1 MIDESL
7 TVSRFQIE
15 QYRLPWLA
23 HRIHR
28 QRLFPISAHETRSE
42 NESKGTLIPT
52 IKDTTLKHQYHG
64 IMGSLKFLKKI
75 RDKLDNYIE
84 DREQARERRSSFNQP
99 HPRSWSPDHNEEERK
114 RRKSYDESSR
124 RPIHTH
130 LNNHK
135 IVMAE
140 KLDRK
145 ISNGEGPNR
154 GRKSEGNLPGPRRSR
169 DVAITPGDG
178 GRARSPRRSD
188 SVLVRKRQENQRGTN
203 HPREDR
209 PRASNEQVNR
219 PRERFPPVPPI
230 PPQWTKEA
238 RNNTSLSP
246 RAKNQLGQRGNPQ
259 TEEYERLQR
268 EFMAKKAQ
276 KQSTVDWDAMLR
288 EKNEQV
294 RLAAEIKRRDEEQKW
309 KGAEQRRR
317 AEEQAVA
324 APRKLEE
331 DQQKKQEAVRQRERE
346 AAEKTRQEAR
356 ERETIRQLKRDIGQR
371 AMEQQHASK
380 TRETERQ
387 LEQLKTEKRRKAEE
401 AEEKVNADRV
411 KRENEARRLRA
422 FGPLHQRRPTWP
434 NSPATAGKRLE
445 RNGTDPVR
453 RRPTGNSGQQPSR
466 QEPRVPVRRN
476 SESNTPQRKD
486 SVQNKLPV
494 LAALTEEN
502 LRAQAV
508 DSDDSDIDPLGRG
521 LGDNMRTFL
530 HGFAVPTILQS
541 DLTSSIE
548 DEEVENK
555 DKKKY
560 KPNK

>member
-1 MIDESL
+1 
-7 TVSRFQIE
+7 
-15 QYRLPWLA
+15 
-23 HRIHR
+23 
-28 QRLFPISAHETRSE
+28 
-42 NESKGTLIPT
+42 
-52 IKDTTLKHQYHG
+52 
-64 IMGSLKFLKKI
+64 MGSLKFLKKI

-84 DREQARERRSSFNQP
+84 DKEQAQERRSSFNQP
-99 HPRSWSPDHNEEERK
+99 HPRSWSPDPNEGERK

-130 LNNHK
+130 LNSHK

-140 KLDRK
+140 KLARK
-145 ISNGEGPNR
+145 ISNSEGPNR
-154 GRKSEGNLPGPRRSR
+154 SRKSEGNLPGPRQSR
-169 DVAITPGDG
+169 DVAITPGGG
-178 GRARSPRRSD
+178 GRERSPRRSD
-188 SVLVRKRQENQRGTN
+188 SVLVRKRQENHRGMN

-219 PRERFPPVPPI
+219 PREKFPPVPPI

-238 RNNTSLSP
+238 RNNTSLSS
-246 RAKNQLGQRGNPQ
+246 RAENQLGQRGNLQ

-268 EFMAKKAQ
+268 ESMAKKVQ
-276 KQSTVDWDAMLR
+276 KQPTVDWDAMLR

-294 RLAAEIKRRDEEQKW
+294 RLAAETKRREEEQKW
-309 KGAEQRRR
+309 KSAEQRRR

-331 DQQKKQEAVRQRERE
+331 VQQKKKQEAVRQRERE
-346 AAEKTRQEAR
+346 AAEKTKQEAR
-356 ERETIRQLKRDIGQR
+356 EREAIRQLKRDIRQR
-371 AMEQQHASK
+371 AMEQQHVSK

-387 LEQLKTEKRRKAEE
+387 REQVKTEKRRKAEE
-401 AEEKVNADRV
+401 AEKKVNADRV

-434 NSPATAGKRLE
+434 NSPAIAGSGLQGKPLE

-476 SESNTPQRKD
+476 SEPNTPQRND

-502 LRAQAV
+502 LRAQAA

-530 HGFAVPTILQS
+530 CGFAVPTILQS
-541 DLTSSIE
+541 DLTPSIE

-555 DKKKY
+555 AKKRN

>member
-1 MIDESL
+1 
-7 TVSRFQIE
+7 
-15 QYRLPWLA
+15 
-23 HRIHR
+23 
-28 QRLFPISAHETRSE
+28 
-42 NESKGTLIPT
+42 
-52 IKDTTLKHQYHG
+52 
-64 IMGSLKFLKKI
+64 MGSLKFLKKI
-75 RDKLDNYIE
+75 RDKLDDYIE
-84 DREQARERRSSFNQP
+84 DREQARERRSSINQP
-99 HPRSWSPDHNEEERK
+99 HPRSWSPGPNEEERK

-135 IVMAE
+135 IVTAE
-140 KLDRK
+140 KLARK

-154 GRKSEGNLPGPRRSR
+154 GRKSEGNLPGPRQSR
-169 DVAITPGDG
+169 DVVITPGDG
-178 GRARSPRRSD
+178 GRERSPRRSD
-188 SVLVRKRQENQRGTN
+188 SVLVRKRKENQRGTN

-209 PRASNEQVNR
+209 PRASNERVNR
-219 PRERFPPVPPI
+219 PREKFPPVPPT

-246 RAKNQLGQRGNPQ
+246 RAENQLGQRGNPQ

-268 EFMAKKAQ
+268 ESMAKKAQ
-276 KQSTVDWDAMLR
+276 KQPPVDWDAMLR

-294 RLAAEIKRRDEEQKW
+294 RLAAETKRREEQKW
-309 KGAEQRRR
+309 KSAEQRRR

-331 DQQKKQEAVRQRERE
+331 VRQKKQEAVRQRERE
-346 AAEKTRQEAR
+346 AAEKIRQETR
-356 ERETIRQLKRDIGQR
+356 EREAVRQLKRDIRQR
-371 AMEQQHASK
+371 AIEQQHASK

-387 LEQLKTEKRRKAEE
+387 REQVKTEKRRKAEE
-401 AEEKVNADRV
+401 AEKKVNADRV

-434 NSPATAGKRLE
+434 NFPATADSGPQGKPLE

-466 QEPRVPVRRN
+466 QEPQVPARRN
-476 SESNTPQRKD
+476 SEPNTPQRND

-502 LRAQAV
+502 LRAQAA

-530 HGFAVPTILQS
+530 YGFAVPTILQS
-541 DLTSSIE
+541 DLTPSIE
-548 DEEVENK
+548 EGEEVENK
-555 DKKKY
+555 DKKKN